1 MISDSG
7 DLSTETLPILYR
19 DEALVV
25 VHKPSG
31 LLVHKSLI
39 DKRETRF
46 ALQIVRDQI
55 GQYVYPVHRLDKP
68 TSGILV
74 MALSSDIARIVCRQI
89 EQQQWHKEYHAWV
102 RGWAQD
108 QHIDYA
114 IKEKLDKIADAH
126 AQRNKPAQS
135 AQTTVTCLERY
146 ELPMSCGR
154 YSQTRCSY
162 VKLIPHTG
170 RKHQLRRHLAH
181 VNHPIL
187 GDTTHG
193 DVKHNQVHLQH
204 SQLHRL
210 ALAHTTLRM
219 LHPVSHA
226 AIEITCPLSPELD
239 AFVKHLHPFRIDEE

>member
-1 MISDSG
+1 MSPETND
-7 DLSTETLPILYR
+7 TPETLPILYR
-19 DEALVV
+19 DDALVV

-39 DKRETRF
+39 DKHETRY
-46 ALQIVRDQI
+46 AMRIIRDQI

-74 MALSSDIARIVCRQI
+74 FALSSDIARIVSQQI
-89 EQQQWHKEYHAWV
+89 ENKQWHKEYHAWV
-102 RGWAQD
+102 RGWLKD

-114 IKEKLDKIADAH
+114 LKEKLDKIADKMADQNKD
-126 AQRNKPAQS
+126 AQA
-135 AQTTVTCLERY
+135 AQTDVQCLQRFEI
-146 ELPMSCGR
+146 PKPTGR
-154 YSQTRCSY
+154 YTSTRCSF

-193 DVKHNQVHLQH
+193 DGKHNQFYRDECN
-204 SQLHRL
+204 LHRL
-210 ALAHTTLRM
+210 GLAHTRLTM
-219 LHPVSHA
+219 THPLTNKPLV
-226 AIEITCPLSPELD
+226 IECPLSEELKGFSSHLE
-239 AFVKHLHPFRIDEE
+239 AFAFLEE

>member
-1 MISDSG
+1 MSEEATNTAEI
-7 DLSTETLPILYR
+7 LPILYQ

-39 DKRETRF
+39 DKHETRY
-46 ALQIVRDQI
+46 AMRIIRDQI

-74 MALSSDIARIVCRQI
+74 FALSSDIARVVSQQI
-89 EQQQWHKEYHAWV
+89 EAKQWHKEYHAWV
-102 RGWAQD
+102 RGWLKD
-108 QHIDYA
+108 QYIDYA
-114 IKEKLDKIADAH
+114 LKEKLDKIADKMADQDKA
-126 AQRNKPAQS
+126 AQV
-135 AQTTVTCLERY
+135 AQTDASCLRRFEI
-146 ELPMSCGR
+146 PKATGR
-154 YSQTRCSY
+154 YASTRCSF

-193 DVKHNQVHLQH
+193 DGKHNQFYRDEGD
-204 SQLHRL
+204 LHRL
-210 ALAHTTLRM
+210 GLAHTRLTM
-219 LHPVSHA
+219 IHPLTNVPLV
-226 AIEITCPLSPELD
+226 IECPLSEELQKFSKYLE
-239 AFVKHLHPFRIDEE
+239 AFAILEE